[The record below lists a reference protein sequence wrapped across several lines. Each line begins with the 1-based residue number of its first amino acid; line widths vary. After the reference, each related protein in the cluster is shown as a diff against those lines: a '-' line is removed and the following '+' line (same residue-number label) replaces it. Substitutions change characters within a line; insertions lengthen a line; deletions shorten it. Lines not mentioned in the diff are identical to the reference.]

1 MEAIKEQ
8 EITKKGEDD
17 EDKKKTNIYKYK
29 EREGNTKKIT
39 HIREKGEKRKKKK
52 TTKRKEKR
60 EDNKREERREK
71 IIIYNKKRR

>member
-29 EREGNTKKIT
+29 EREGVTKQIT
-39 HIREKGEKRKKKK
+39 HIREKEEK
-52 TTKRKEKR
+52 TQ
-60 EDNKREERREK
+60 EEE
-71 IIIYNKKRR
+71 NN

>member
-39 HIREKGEKRKKKK
+39 HIREKGEK
-52 TTKRKEKR
+52 TQ
-60 EDNKREERREK
+60 EEE
-71 IIIYNKKRR
+71 NN